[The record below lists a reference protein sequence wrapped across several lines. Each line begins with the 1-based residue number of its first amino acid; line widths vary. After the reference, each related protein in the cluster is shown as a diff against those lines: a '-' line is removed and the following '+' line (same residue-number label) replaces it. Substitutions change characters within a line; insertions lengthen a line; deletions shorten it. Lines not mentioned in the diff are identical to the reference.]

1 MSTDTVA
8 VNDADDSVVDQILEQ
23 AEPQEQNQEA
33 ETKEER
39 VPLSALQKERR
50 KRQEAEQELKVYRDH
65 QLNSVK
71 AKPVEEDE
79 SRFESAT
86 KGDLGKTK
94 EEIIRAVEERN
105 WIKQNPERYE
115 EVNEK
120 LAAFLKQRPN
130 LASAID
136 GASNRFEEAWELM
149 DKLSP
154 KQKASLTVKSPLKKD
169 APGSPSGMP
178 KAAALNQAVDV
189 MSMSESEFA
198 AYREAKRKRR

>member
-1 MSTDTVA
+1 MSTETVS
-8 VNDADDSVVDQILEQ
+8 VNEVDESVVDQILEQ
-23 AEPQEQNQEA
+23 AEPQDQGQET
-33 ETKEER
+33 ESREER

-65 QLNSVK
+65 QLNQVK

-79 SRFESAT
+79 SKFESAT
-86 KGDLGKTK
+86 KADLGKSK

-154 KQKASLTVKSPLKKD
+154 KQKASLLKPAAVKKD
-169 APGSPSGMP
+169 TPGSPSGLP